1 MMQPKIS
8 VVIIYNNSTGT
19 IKECLNSVLH
29 QSFLDIEIICVNN
42 GSTDN
47 SENIV
52 KEIALSN
59 EKIKLISLPNNDDY
73 NMAKQVGLGV
83 VSSDFVLFIDG
94 NEILSSNFI
103 KEKYFELTASRIK
116 DIKNNHLYRRSF
128 LENDTE
134 ITSIIQSELNLKLEE
149 SAKKIKEQKQEI
161 RDEFNKFYQNNVE
174 TIKNNAYEV
183 VCRFN
188 QLEKL
193 FYEKD
198 YEHQLKID
206 NFIQG
211 AWENINAPTKQIY
224 EDISKVYDY
233 IASEINLKGGEINRV
248 YEEITKNYHYTE
260 ELADRKANEL
270 SELIDTK
277 TSPIWQKLS
286 ELEREIVVRYVN
298 LKRLLDM
305 QIDELASKVQ
315 ANASGTSVEVVELEK
330 IVSENVGK
338 IYSRLNETSTMFYEE
353 LSKIY
358 KDLNE
363 NLRKKSEDDRY
374 FFEQKLLELRNEF
387 DTKLQN
393 LKNEIVG

>member
-8 VVIIYNNSTGT
+8 VVIIYNNSADT

-42 GSTDN
+42 GSTDK

-52 KEIALSN
+52 KEMASLN

-94 NEILSSNFI
+94 REILSSNFI

-161 RDEFNKFYQNNVE
+161 RDEFNKFYQNNLE
-174 TIKNNAYEV
+174 TIKNNSYEV

-211 AWENINAPTKQIY
+211 AWKNINAPTKQIY

-315 ANASGTSVEVVELEK
+315 ANGSSHSVEVVELEK

-363 NLRKKSEDDRY
+363 NLIKKSEDDRY